1 MATAWEAVEAG
12 ERDGGCVDVEVAVL
26 TEEQGWEGGQHMRRE
41 NLALN
46 TKKLWLALLTDG
58 ESQQIQIQTARVT
71 QLTLRRGSE
80 FQGLLLA

>member
-1 MATAWEAVEAG
+1 
-12 ERDGGCVDVEVAVL
+12 
-26 TEEQGWEGGQHMRRE
+26 MRRE